1 MPKRYMKSGEFA
13 KLCGTTK
20 NTLIHYDSIGL
31 MSPSHIG
38 DNGYRYYT
46 LRDYW
51 KFVAIRTFAEA
62 GFSLEEIRS
71 VLQEGREDILRAK
84 VGDLRARLLDRLACI
99 ENALAQLDEMGIM
112 LARSS
117 SMAEGDLCIKTEP
130 ARWLLTCGSV
140 EGMHPTAEFDYAL
153 ATALSADAIRTINA
167 LGGRARLSPYG
178 MTAFYEDGVVSYR
191 DLFFLLPGSIDPV
204 AVSLSGM
211 SVIDPGEYASI
222 GYDGPW
228 ENVSDAYERLRRYV
242 ASEGL
247 KQVGP
252 YYETARFWL
261 TDGQEGDYKCEIS
274 VRVR

>member
-1 MPKRYMKSGEFA
+1 MRYMKSGEFA

-71 VLQEGREDILRAK
+71 VLEDGREDTLLAE
-84 VGDLRARLLDRLACI
+84 VGDLRARLLERLASI
-99 ENALAQLDEMGIM
+99 ENALEQLDEMELM

-117 SMAEGDLCIKTEP
+117 SMDVGDPCIKAEH
-130 ARWLLTCGSV
+130 ARRLLACGSV
-140 EGMHPTAEFDYAL
+140 EGMRPTAEFDYAL
-153 ATALSADAIRTINA
+153 VTALSADAIRAMNA

-178 MTAFYEDGVVSYR
+178 MTASFEDGIVSYQ
-191 DLFFLLPGSIDPV
+191 DLFFLLPENVDTEAEPLPDLFVMDLGK
-204 AVSLSGM
+204 
-211 SVIDPGEYASI
+211 YASI

-228 ENVSDAYERLRRYV
+228 ESIGTAYEKLRRFV

-247 KQVGP
+247 NRSSP
-252 YYETARFWL
+252 YYEVARFWL
-261 TDGQEGDYKCEIS
+261 ADNQEGDYKCEITA
-274 VRVR
+274 RVE